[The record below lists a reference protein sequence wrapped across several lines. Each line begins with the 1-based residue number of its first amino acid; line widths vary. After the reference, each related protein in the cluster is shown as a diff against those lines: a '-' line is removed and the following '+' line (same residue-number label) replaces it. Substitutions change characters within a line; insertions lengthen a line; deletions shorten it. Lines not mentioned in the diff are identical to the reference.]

1 MNADDLYEDN
11 IYGNGNPTYYADEK
25 CEIPYTGH
33 VEVIYNGKLEEEFD
47 IVDGLRNGIQKEYE
61 NGILTEIDETRGNR
75 TSGFGVSYYPSGAF
89 KAISITYD
97 DNLISAYFY
106 SEDGH
111 NVKKFGVPERF
122 KDIVKTKPDGIFA
135 LVSIADLEKMNEEIL
150 KYGHPLNLPKGFEFV
165 VPEK

>member
-33 VEVIYNGKLEEEFD
+33 VEVIYDGKLEEEFD
-47 IVDGLRNGIQKEYE
+47 VVDGLRNGIQKEYE
-61 NGILTEIDETRGNR
+61 NGILTEIDETRGNKI
-75 TSGFGVSYYPSGAF
+75 SGFGVAYYPSGAF
-89 KAISITYD
+89 KAISITYK

-111 NVKKFGVPERF
+111 NVKKCGVPERF
-122 KDIVKTKPDGIFA
+122 RDILKTNPDGIFA
-135 LVSIADLEKMNEEIL
+135 LVSLADFEKMNQEII
-150 KYGHPLNLPKGFEFV
+150 KFGHPLNLPKGFEFV

>member
-1 MNADDLYEDN
+1 MNAKDLYEDN

-33 VEVIYNGKLEEEFD
+33 VEVIYDGKLEEEFD
-47 IVDGLRNGIQKEYE
+47 VVDGLRNGIQKEYE

-111 NVKKFGVPERF
+111 NVKKYGVPERF
-122 KDIVKTKPDGIFA
+122 RDILEKNPDGILN
-135 LVSIADLEKMNEEIL
+135 LVSLADFEKMNQEII
-150 KYGHPLNLPKGFEFV
+150 KFGHPLNLPKGFEFV
-165 VPEK
+165 PPEK

>member
-1 MNADDLYEDN
+1 MNAKDLYEDN

-33 VEVIYNGKLEEEFD
+33 VESFYNGKLEEEFD
-47 IVDGLRNGIQKEYE
+47 VVDGLRNGIQKEYE

-75 TSGFGVSYYPSGAF
+75 ASGFGVSYYPSGAF

-111 NVKKFGVPERF
+111 NVKKFEVPERF
-122 KDIVKTKPDGIFA
+122 RDIVKTNPDGILN
-135 LVSIADLEKMNEEIL
+135 LVSLADFEKMNQEII
-150 KYGHPLNLPKGFEFV
+150 KFGHPLNLPKGFEFV